1 MARSEAKGPYVNA
14 PASLLETLKDLL
26 AASNP
31 GLATK
36 EDLAR
41 IEERIDELN
50 ELVDALAER
59 LEKRTRPPSGSRS
72 EPDAGA

>member
-1 MARSEAKGPYVNA
+1 MNA
-14 PASLLETLKDLL
+14 PTSLLETLKDLL

-31 GLATK
+31 GLATR

-41 IEERIDELN
+41 LEERVDELN

-59 LEKRTRPPSGSRS
+59 LEKRAGPASGSSS
-72 EPDAGA
+72 EPGANE

>member
-1 MARSEAKGPYVNA
+1 MHATATLV
-14 PASLLETLKDLL
+14 ETLKDLL

-41 IEERIDELN
+41 LEEQVDELI
-50 ELVDALAER
+50 ELVDALNAR
-59 LEKRTRPPSGSRS
+59 LGSGQ
-72 EPDAGA
+72 EPKDAG